1 MANKVEFGISQLHI
15 GTYTVADGVVTLG
28 TPYHQAGAVSFSPE
42 ENSEQNTFYADN
54 IAYWSGYSGGTIE
67 GDLEVAMFDDA
78 FKTQFLGYRA
88 LTDGGLANVKNATK
102 PNVYV
107 AFQVEGDA
115 ESRRVILYNCS
126 LGAITREY
134 ATIEESKEP
143 ATETLPVTCTGDNAT
158 GVTMAVYK
166 PSDTGYAT
174 LFSIGGEIMES
185 IIKIGEKEVRVNN
198 RAGWTITYR
207 DQFGHD
213 IVPTLM
219 PLFAGALD
227 VVSGLIKQTGKDN
240 VEITDILAI
249 ADGDALINAFIHLS
263 GFEFVE
269 ILNITWAMAKEAD
282 ESIPEPKRSSQSMK
296 LSLRWSSSHFRVW
309 FPQKTWRG

>member
-15 GTYTVADGVVTLG
+15 GTYTVAAGGTVTLG

-54 IAYWSGYSGGTIE
+54 IAYWSGYSGGSIE

-78 FKTQFLGYRA
+78 FKTQFLGYKA

-102 PNVYV
+102 PNVYI

-115 ESRRVILYNCS
+115 EARRVILYNCS

-143 ATETLPVTCTGDNAT
+143 TTETLAVTCTGDNAS

-166 PSDTGYAT
+166 PGDAGYAN
-174 LFSIGGEIMES
+174 LFTSP
-185 IIKIGEKEVRVNN
+185 
-198 RAGWTITYR
+198 AA
-207 DQFGHD
+207 
-213 IVPTLM
+213 PTL
-219 PLFAGALD
+219 
-227 VVSGLIKQTGKDN
+227 
-240 VEITDILAI
+240 
-249 ADGDALINAFIHLS
+249 
-263 GFEFVE
+263 
-269 ILNITWAMAKEAD
+269 
-282 ESIPEPKRSSQSMK
+282 
-296 LSLRWSSSHFRVW
+296 
-309 FPQKTWRG
+309 